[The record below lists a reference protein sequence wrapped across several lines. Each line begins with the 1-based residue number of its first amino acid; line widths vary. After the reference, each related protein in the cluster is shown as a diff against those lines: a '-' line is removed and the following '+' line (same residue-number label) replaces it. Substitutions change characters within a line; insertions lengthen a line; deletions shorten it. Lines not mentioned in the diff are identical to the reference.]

1 MRGSHGNRTSTDT
14 RCHQARTTVSYSL
27 HRQHWLWAGTL
38 LVVLLVVGLLIG
50 VSWIRPAGIDAPLPA
65 ARPDVEKITAAAA
78 ARIAQESQRELP
90 PPVVQAAPGVRSGT
104 DSADTRPSSPPIP
117 PEGYAFVEHFGAMTK
132 ARIEGRTDDEPQDE
146 SGPEWLHSSDAIATL
161 TRQAEAA
168 GRDWSFGWIHL
179 AGDARRTDL
188 ARALAGTNAAIIGT
202 SGRLVRVRL
211 PGDAVRLREIAALAE
226 VDGLG
231 ATPAQVKLTAFG
243 GVIEPPGALAQ
254 PVYVTMMAE
263 DIDGRWRR
271 AMEDLGAIVGG
282 YDPALR
288 VYRANADRGV
298 IEALATA
305 DFVLAVEPIR
315 LVEASH
321 DTAVPA
327 MGADALRAYDGAPGI
342 FSGTGGVSVPI
353 AVMDTGLNINHL
365 DIASHRDS
373 ICGANFSYN
382 SPFLGADGPLI
393 STDDL
398 WIDDNGH
405 GTHVTAT
412 VAGNGFGQQRFAGMA
427 PGVRHIRFAKVL
439 ESRGFG
445 YGDSI
450 LRGMDFLATRSG
462 CNEAGRMSAR
472 VKPLIV
478 NMSLATASRIF
489 SGREVGARKLDST
502 VWSHRQL
509 YVVSQ
514 ANAGNIGFS
523 NYGAAK
529 NSLAVG
535 AAMDSGDIASFS
547 GRGPTADGRLTPK
560 VVGTGVRVHS
570 AKGQGSRS
578 GYIAFGGT
586 SMSSPAV
593 AGVAA
598 LLMDAVPAHRE
609 HPALTRARLMA
620 SAVRPDPWLAD
631 GTGFTLDNSTGPGPL
646 QARFGMG
653 KVSARTAVLQR
664 DAADGWKSGGA
675 TTELEDG
682 AYAYHDIDVPEGA
695 SRLDVVMTWD
705 EPPADAVPS
714 TVLNDLDLWLDRDAD
729 CETSACG
736 EYTSRSRVDNV
747 EWIVVSDPE
756 PGTYRV
762 KVLAHRVYTAAPRAA
777 VAWTVIRGA
786 STPALAMEADRER
799 IAKTGMHELTLTM
812 TSDAYLAAGTRLRVE
827 CRTGDSST
835 CDDLV
840 TIESATLVREDG
852 LTVDLE
858 EEQRHMVPS
867 DYSYTPRPFYLGV
880 PIPIGEIAV
889 GDSRKIVF
897 LVSVQ
902 GNTEADDTHLH
913 FTASAW
919 NAHSASV
926 TVGVGPG
933 DETVQESIR
942 PTNDAFAEATSIAGE
957 EGSLAVDLLH
967 ATPEPGEPVF
977 DKEIGRPAASVWYRW
992 TAPADGAF
1000 RFRVPELAA
1009 HYARQGDVPRHDR
1022 VHVFAGDEI
1031 TALHEVASELWHV
1044 TFFANQGSTYRIRVS
1059 GVSRAVPMD
1068 LRWSPGDRPV
1078 NDDFAEAAVLEGE
1091 SGSYDGSSAGAT
1103 QELGEAFGGMAATTW
1118 FRWVAPDDGR
1128 WEFQAS
1134 ERPVLIFEGDAIAA
1148 LRLVGA
1154 RPSSI
1159 VPVPVGAGREYR
1171 IAVAERDAAG
1181 LGGDYTLQWY
1191 PITSTNEGYNDAF
1204 EEARSLGDVASSEY
1218 IVDVDSNSTVEPGE
1232 PAETGVRTKWWE
1244 WEAPED
1250 GGLHT
1255 WRLQDVGEAVPGY
1268 PKMRVTLWT
1277 GTVFDDLVLAAE
1289 IGPGAPFETLLD
1301 AVGGETYWIAAGLP
1315 TGDVA
1320 AYEQLSA
1327 SGKLSA
1333 GATPVN
1339 DEAAGATAVSGASG
1353 SISGS
1358 TAFATGARGE
1368 RSVVLGRS
1376 TLWWT
1381 YEADESGW
1389 VRFAV
1394 DGDAGPWVL
1403 TVHRD
1408 AADGLS
1414 GLDVLA
1420 SSVWQRSDGDV
1431 DEVLFEAEAG
1441 VRYTISLGVRSGGRG
1456 GEFTLRWEAAE
1467 APAWLRY
1474 AGRLADGDH
1483 DSGGDPVEIR
1493 DPRDL
1498 AAHATL
1504 SLLYL
1509 ASELGLQVL
1518 EQDPETG
1525 RLDQVQLLDTDLG
1538 MDVSLI
1544 WDPQRNRLLADD
1556 CGTWRSFEP
1565 GADDRQLSEPGEL
1578 AVAEDPG
1585 NCAGDLLMDA
1595 TGSDLYRVWNSGLDH
1610 FRVEDGG
1617 GLRFVASVDKTIT
1630 GGAVLSND
1638 GETLYT
1644 VEVGPYRLKV
1654 FDRDTDTGVLTP
1666 TDNITILDFLI
1677 PYRTLPIAISDDDAY
1692 LFVFD
1697 RTGDRTKLFSLA
1709 DRLNPEWLGML
1720 SRFWGWDRPSDRCHF
1735 ADSRTEGVIVDVFCP
1750 GGAFS
1755 VRWDSEA
1762 GELVGADF
1770 ITPEQVDRLGGPP
1783 MPDFDD
1789 LVDLAVSPDDEYL
1802 YVATPNNGI
1811 LIFARGG
1818 SPVTEDSTGMP
1829 DLVVQHVWSS
1839 TAAPAS
1845 GASFA
1850 LSALVRNR
1858 GSGRATS
1865 ATLGFYRSA
1874 DATISVE
1881 DVEVGSLALD
1891 VLAAYGTRS
1900 RTVDVTAP
1908 VVAGTYYYGACVDDV
1923 ADESETANNC
1933 SQAVSL
1939 AVTEGAPDLVV
1950 EGISVDKS
1958 TLDVGESFTLNAVVR
1973 NRGHS
1978 TAAATTL
1985 RYYRSEDTLVSTA
1998 DTQVGTNNVGALAAG
2013 GDSALSIGLNAP
2025 VEPGT
2030 AYYGACIDAVSRES
2044 AEDNNCS
2051 DTVAV
2056 TVQSYCRDGRVV
2068 APGGRCLI
2076 YGTDHTFDVESDGQG
2091 CLRTGFTLC
2100 SEGSID
2106 LQSATLTFVAHQ
2118 LDNMSWEIEEID
2130 PAPPD

>member
-1 MRGSHGNRTSTDT
+1 M
-14 RCHQARTTVSYSL
+14 
-27 HRQHWLWAGTL
+27 
-38 LVVLLVVGLLIG
+38 VLLVVGLLVG
-50 VSWIRPAGIDAPLPA
+50 VVWIRPAGIDAPLPA

-78 ARIAQESQRELP
+78 ARIAQESRRELP
-90 PPVVQAAPGVRSGT
+90 PPVVQAAPGVSSGT
-104 DSADTRPSSPPIP
+104 DSADTRPSSPPTP

-161 TRQAEAA
+161 TRQATEA
-168 GRDWSFGWIHL
+168 GRDWSFGWIRL
-179 AGDARRTDL
+179 AGEARRTDL
-188 ARALAGTNAAIIGT
+188 ARALADTDAVIVGS

-211 PGDAVRLREIAALAE
+211 PGDASSLRKIAALVA

-231 ATPAQVKLTAFG
+231 APPAQAKLVAFDDWNA
-243 GVIEPPGALAQ
+243 PLGADPQ
-254 PVYVTMMAE
+254 PVYVTLMAE
-263 DIDGRWRR
+263 DTDGRWRR

-315 LVEASH
+315 LVKASH

-342 FSGTGGVSVPI
+342 FSGTGGESVPI

-382 SPFLGADGPLI
+382 SPYFGADGPLI

-398 WIDDNGH
+398 WIDDHGH
-405 GTHVTAT
+405 GTHVTGT
-412 VAGNGFGQQRFAGMA
+412 VAGNGFGQQRFTGMA

-439 ESRGFG
+439 DRNSFGFG
-445 YGDSI
+445 DSMV
-450 LRGMDFLATRSG
+450 RGMDFLATQSG

-478 NMSLATASRIF
+478 NMSLSATSEIF
-489 SGREVGARKLDST
+489 RGREVGARKLDST

-514 ANAGNIGFS
+514 SNAGSLGFS

-535 AAMDSGDIASFS
+535 AAMDSGDLASFS
-547 GRGPTADGRLTPK
+547 SHGPTADGRLAPNI
-560 VVGTGVRVHS
+560 VGTGVRVHS

-578 GYIAFGGT
+578 GYISLDGT

-653 KVSARTAVLQR
+653 KVSARTAALQR
-664 DAADGWKSGGA
+664 DTGDGWKSGSV

-736 EYTSRSRVDNV
+736 EHVSRSRVDNV
-747 EWIVVSDPE
+747 EWIVVSDPD

-799 IAKTGMHELTLTM
+799 IAATGTHELTLTL
-812 TSDAYLAAGTRLRVE
+812 TSDAYLAAGTRLRVD
-827 CRTGDSST
+827 CRTGGSST
-835 CDDLV
+835 CNDLV

-852 LTVDLE
+852 LAVGLE
-858 EEQRHMVPS
+858 EEQENVAPPG
-867 DYSYTPRPFYLGV
+867 YSRTAKPVFLGA
-880 PIPIGEIAV
+880 PMPIGEIAV

-1000 RFRVPELAA
+1000 RFRVPVLAA
-1009 HYARQGDVPRHDR
+1009 HYAQQDDVARHDR
-1022 VHVFAGDEI
+1022 VHVFSGDEI
-1031 TALHEVASELWHV
+1031 AALHEVVSALWQV
-1044 TFFANQGSTYRIRVS
+1044 TFFAELGSTYRIRVS
-1059 GVSRAVPMD
+1059 GVSRAAPMD

-1103 QELGEAFGGMAATTW
+1103 LELGEAFGGMAATTW

-1128 WEFQAS
+1128 WQFEAS
-1134 ERPVLIFEGDAIAA
+1134 GRRVLVFEGDAIAA
-1148 LRLVGA
+1148 LRLVGTW
-1154 RPSSI
+1154 PSSM
-1159 VPVPVGAGREYR
+1159 VPVSVGAGREYR
-1171 IAVAERDAAG
+1171 IAVAEGDAAG
-1181 LGGDYTLQWY
+1181 LVGDYKLWWY
-1191 PITSTNEGYNDAF
+1191 PRTYTIEGYNDAF
-1204 EEARSLGDVASSEY
+1204 EEARSQGDVASSEY
-1218 IVDVDSNSTVEPGE
+1218 IVDVDSASTVEPGE

-1255 WRLQDVGEAVPGY
+1255 WRLQDVGEAIPDY

-1277 GTVFDDLVLAAE
+1277 GTAVDDLLLAAE

-1301 AVGGETYWIAAGLP
+1301 AVGGETYWIATGLP
-1315 TGDVA
+1315 NGDVA

-1333 GATPVN
+1333 GATPGN
-1339 DEAAGATAVSGASG
+1339 DEATGATAVSGASG

-1441 VRYTISLGVRSGGRG
+1441 VRYTISLGVRGGGRG

-1493 DPRDL
+1493 DPRNL

-1509 ASELGLQVL
+1509 ASELGLQVF

-1544 WDPQRNRLLADD
+1544 WDSQRNQLLADD

-1565 GADDRQLSEPGEL
+1565 GADGRQLSEHGEL

-1617 GLRFVASVDKTIT
+1617 GLRFVASVDKTIS
-1630 GGAVLSND
+1630 GISDGAVLSND

-1644 VEVGPYRLKV
+1644 FGGVGSRGPGLKV

-1666 TDNITILDFLI
+1666 TDNITILDLLF
-1677 PYRTLPIAISDDDAY
+1677 PYRTLPMAISDDDAY
-1692 LFVFD
+1692 LFVID
-1697 RTGDRTKLFSLA
+1697 RYGYKTNLFSLA
-1709 DRLNPEWLGML
+1709 DRLNPERLGML
-1720 SRFWGWDRPSDRCHF
+1720 SKFWGGDRPSDRCHF

-1750 GGAFS
+1750 GMAFT
-1755 VRWDSEA
+1755 VRWNAETT
-1762 GELVGADF
+1762 ELTGADF
-1770 ITPEQVDRLGGPP
+1770 ITPEQVDRFGSTL
-1783 MPDFDD
+1783 MPDFYG

-1818 SPVTEDSTGMP
+1818 SPVTEDSTGVP
-1829 DLVVQHVWSS
+1829 DLVIQRVWSS
-1839 TAAPAS
+1839 TAALFT
-1845 GASFA
+1845 GVSFT

-1858 GSGRATS
+1858 GSGRATT
-1865 ATLGFYRSA
+1865 ATLDFYRSA
-1874 DATISVE
+1874 DATISSA
-1881 DVEVGSLALD
+1881 DAEVGSLALD
-1891 VLAAYGTRS
+1891 ALAAYGTRS
-1900 RTVDVTAP
+1900 RAFDVIAP
-1908 VVAGTYYYGACVDDV
+1908 AVAGTYYYGACVDDV

-1933 SQAVSL
+1933 SQAVSVV
-1939 AVTEGAPDLVV
+1939 AVIEDTPDLVV
-1950 EGISVDKS
+1950 EGISVDES
-1958 TLDVGESFTLNAVVR
+1958 TLSEGESFTLRAVAPQSGAR
-1973 NRGHS
+1973 RRGGHHP
-1978 TAAATTL
+1978 
-1985 RYYRSEDTLVSTA
+1985 
-1998 DTQVGTNNVGALAAG
+1998 ALLPIGRRAG
-2013 GDSALSIGLNAP
+2013 YHRRHRGWHGRCR
-2025 VEPGT
+2025 
-2030 AYYGACIDAVSRES
+2030 GACRRRATALCPLDSMRRSSRARPTTAPALTRCRVNPPRTITARTPWPLPFNRTAGMAAWWRQAAVASSTVQTTHSMSNRTDRAVS
-2044 AEDNNCS
+2044 
-2051 DTVAV
+2051 
-2056 TVQSYCRDGRVV
+2056 G
-2068 APGGRCLI
+2068 PGSPCVRG
-2076 YGTDHTFDVESDGQG
+2076 GASTFDRQ
-2091 CLRTGFTLC
+2091 R
-2100 SEGSID
+2100 
-2106 LQSATLTFVAHQ
+2106 
-2118 LDNMSWEIEEID
+2118 
-2130 PAPPD
+2130 

>member
-1 MRGSHGNRTSTDT
+1 M
-14 RCHQARTTVSYSL
+14 VSYSL
-27 HRQHWLWAGTL
+27 HRRHWLWAGTL
-38 LVVLLVVGLLIG
+38 LAVLLVAGFLVG
-50 VSWIRPAGIDAPLPA
+50 VAWIRPAGIEAPPPA
-65 ARPDVEKITAAAA
+65 ARPDVEKIVAAAA
-78 ARIAQESQRELP
+78 ARIAAESRSALP
-90 PPVVQAAPGVRSGT
+90 PPVVQAAPGVSGGT
-104 DSADTRPSSPPIP
+104 DSDVARPGSPPTP
-117 PEGYAFVEHFGAMTK
+117 PEGYAFVDHFGAMTK
-132 ARIEGRTDDEPQDE
+132 ARVEGRTGAAPRDG
-146 SGPEWLHSSDAIATL
+146 SGPDWLHSPGAIAAL
-161 TRQAEAA
+161 TRQAAAA
-168 GRDWSFGWIHL
+168 GRDWSFGWIRL

-188 ARALAGTNAAIIGT
+188 ARALAGTDTVIVGS
-202 SGRLVRVRL
+202 SGRLVRARL

-231 ATPAQVKLTAFG
+231 APPSQVKLAAFG
-243 GVIEPPGALAQ
+243 DEIEPPGAPPQ
-254 PVYVTMMAE
+254 PVFVTLMAG
-263 DIDGRWRR
+263 DTDGHWRR
-271 AMEDLGAIVGG
+271 AMEGLGAVVGG

-288 VYRANADRGV
+288 VYRANADRAV
-298 IEALATA
+298 IEALAAA

-315 LVEASH
+315 LVEANH

-353 AVMDTGLNINHL
+353 AVMDTGLNINHP

-382 SPFLGADGPLI
+382 SPWFGADGPLI
-393 STDDL
+393 EDEDL

-412 VAGNGFGQQRFAGMA
+412 IAGNGFGQQRFAGMA

-439 ESRGFG
+439 DSRGWGF
-445 YGDSI
+445 GDSI
-450 LRGMDFLATRSG
+450 PRGMDFLATQSG
-462 CNEAGRMSAR
+462 CSEAGRMSAR
-472 VKPLIV
+472 VKPLII
-478 NMSLATASRIF
+478 NMSLSATSRIF
-489 SGREVGARKLDST
+489 LGRDVGARKLDST

-509 YVVSQ
+509 YVVAQS
-514 ANAGNIGFS
+514 NAGISGFS

-535 AAMDSGDIASFS
+535 AAMDSGDLASFS
-547 GRGPTADGRLTPK
+547 SHGPTADGRLAPN

-578 GYIAFGGT
+578 GYVPFDGT

-631 GTGFTLDNSTGPGPL
+631 GAGFTLDNSTGPGPL

-653 KVSARTAVLQR
+653 KVSARTVVLQR
-664 DAADGWKSGGA
+664 DAADGWKSGSA

-705 EPPADAVPS
+705 EPPADAVAS
-714 TVLNDLDLWLDRDAD
+714 TILNDLDLWLDRDAD

-736 EYTSRSRVDNV
+736 EHASRSRVDNV

-762 KVLAHRVYTAAPRAA
+762 KVLAHRVYTTAPRAA

-786 STPALAMEADRER
+786 STPTLAIEADRER
-799 IAKTGMHELTLTM
+799 IVATGTHELTLTL
-812 TSDAYLAAGTRLRVE
+812 TSDAYLTAGTRLRVD
-827 CRTGDSST
+827 CRTGGLLT
-835 CDDLV
+835 CNDLV
-840 TIESATLVREDG
+840 TIESVTLVREDG
-852 LTVDLE
+852 LTVGLE
-858 EEQRHMVPS
+858 DEQGTVVPS
-867 DYSYTPRPFYLGV
+867 GYGRASKPIDLGA
-880 PIPIGEIAV
+880 PMPIGEIAV
-889 GDSRKIVF
+889 EDSRKIVF

-902 GNTEADDTHLH
+902 GDAEADAMRLY

-926 TVGVGPG
+926 SVGVGSG
-933 DETVQESIR
+933 DATVQESGR
-942 PTNDAFAEATSIAGE
+942 PANDSFAAATPIEGE
-957 EGSLAVDLLH
+957 EGSLALDLLH

-977 DKEIGRPAASVWYRW
+977 DAQIGRPAASVWYRW

-1000 RFRVPELAA
+1000 RFRVPVLAA
-1009 HYARQGDVPRHDR
+1009 DYRQQDDVARHDR
-1022 VHVFAGDEI
+1022 VHVFTGDAI
-1031 TALHEVASELWHV
+1031 SALHEVVSAPWYAS
-1044 TFFANQGSTYRIRVS
+1044 FFAEEGSTYRIRVS
-1059 GVSRAVPMD
+1059 GVSRAAPMD
-1068 LRWSPGDRPV
+1068 LRWSPVDRPL

-1091 SGSYDGSSAGAT
+1091 SGSFDGSSAGAT
-1103 QELGEAFGGMAATTW
+1103 LEPGESFGGLASTTW

-1128 WEFQAS
+1128 WQFQANGQ
-1134 ERPVLIFEGDAIAA
+1134 RVLVFEGDAIAA
-1148 LRLVGA
+1148 LRLVGPQ
-1154 RPSSI
+1154 PSSKAL
-1159 VPVPVGAGREYR
+1159 VPAGAGREYR
-1171 IAVAERDAAG
+1171 IAVAEGDATG
-1181 LGGDYTLQWY
+1181 LGGDYALLWY
-1191 PITSTNEGYNDAF
+1191 PITYTIEGFNDAF
-1204 EEARSLGDVASSEY
+1204 EDARSLGDESSSEY
-1218 IVDVDSNSTVEPGE
+1218 IVDVDRVSTVEPGE
-1232 PAETGVRTKWWE
+1232 PADTGVRTKWWE

-1255 WRLQDVGEAVPGY
+1255 WRLQDAGEFVPSY

-1277 GTVFDDLVLAAE
+1277 GTAVDDLVLAAE
-1289 IGPGAPFETLLD
+1289 IGPGVPFEALLD

-1315 TGDVA
+1315 NGDAA
-1320 AYEQLSA
+1320 AYQLTEA
-1327 SGKLSA
+1327 SGKLSW
-1333 GATPVN
+1333 GATPGN
-1339 DEAAGATAVSGASG
+1339 DEAAGATAVSGVSG

-1368 RSVVLGRS
+1368 RSAVLGRS

-1381 YEADESGW
+1381 YEAGETGW

-1408 AADGLS
+1408 AADGLG
-1414 GLDVLA
+1414 GLDVLV

-1441 VRYTISLGVRSGGRG
+1441 VRYTISLGVRGGGRG

-1493 DPRDL
+1493 GPRNL
-1498 AAHATL
+1498 TAHATQ

-1509 ASELGLQVL
+1509 ASELGLQVF

-1538 MDVSLI
+1538 VDVSLI
-1544 WDPQRNRLLADD
+1544 WDPQHNRLLADE
-1556 CGTWRSFEP
+1556 CGKWRSFEP
-1565 GADDRQLSEPGEL
+1565 GSDGRTLLDPGEL

-1585 NCAGDLLMDA
+1585 NCASDLLMDA

-1617 GLRFVASVDKTIT
+1617 GLRFVASVDEAIS

-1638 GETLYT
+1638 GATLYA
-1644 VEVGPYRLKV
+1644 VDIYRGLHV
-1654 FDRDTDTGVLTP
+1654 FERDTDTGVLAR
-1666 TDNITILDFLI
+1666 TDDDTYLGVWYQR
-1677 PYRTLPIAISDDDAY
+1677 PLPIAISDDDGY

-1697 RTGDRTKLFSLA
+1697 GAGDQTNLFSLA
-1709 DRLNPEWLGML
+1709 DPLKPERLATLAK
-1720 SRFWGWDRPSDRCHF
+1720 FWGTVWEPEECRL
-1735 ADSRTEGVIVDVFCP
+1735 ADSRLEGVVVDVFCP
-1750 GGAFS
+1750 GTAFTA
-1755 VRWDSEA
+1755 RWDSEA

-1770 ITPEQVDRLGGPP
+1770 ITDEQVDRLGGPP
-1783 MPDFDD
+1783 MPDFDA
-1789 LVDLAVSPDDEYL
+1789 LVDLAVSPDDEHL
-1802 YVATPNNGI
+1802 YVATPNHGI

-1818 SPVTEDSTGMP
+1818 SPVAEDSTGMP
-1829 DLVVQHVWSS
+1829 DLVIQRVWSS
-1839 TAAPAS
+1839 TTTPAT
-1845 GASFA
+1845 GASFE

-1858 GSGRATS
+1858 GSGQAT
-1865 ATLGFYRSA
+1865 AAILRFYRSA
-1874 DATISVE
+1874 NATISSA
-1881 DVEVGSLALD
+1881 DAEVGSLALD
-1891 VLAAYGTRS
+1891 ALAASGTRS
-1900 RTVDVTAP
+1900 RSVDVTAP
-1908 VVAGTYYYGACVDDV
+1908 AVAGTYYYGACVDDV

-1933 SQAVSL
+1933 SEALSVVAVI
-1939 AVTEGAPDLVV
+1939 EGAPDLVV
-1950 EGISVDKS
+1950 ERISVDES
-1958 TLDVGESFTLNAVVR
+1958 TLDVGESFTLSAVAR
-1973 NRGHS
+1973 NQGHGVS
-1978 TAAATTL
+1978 AATTL
-1985 RYYRSEDTLVSTA
+1985 RYYRSDDTVVSTA
-1998 DTQVGTNNVGALAAG
+1998 DTEVGTDNVGVLAAG
-2013 GDSALSIGLNAP
+2013 NDSALSIDLDAP
-2025 VEPGT
+2025 TEPST
-2030 AYYGACIDAVSRES
+2030 VYYGACVDAVSGES

-2051 DTVAV
+2051 ATV
-2056 TVQSYCRDGRVV
+2056 TVTVHTYCRAGNVV
-2068 APGGRCLI
+2068 APGGSCRI
-2076 YGTDHTFDVESDGQG
+2076 YGTDHTFNVESDGQG
-2091 CLRTGFTLC
+2091 CLRAGFTLC
-2100 SEGSID
+2100 SGGSID
-2106 LQSATLTFVAHQ
+2106 LQSGTLTFIADQ
-2118 LDNMSWEIEEID
+2118 LDDMSWEIEEID